1 MRTNYLK
8 QLSQLEK
15 ELITMGSLCEAIIT
29 KCVSLIGK
37 SDLDLKDIKLLEG
50 EINQK
55 ERELENLCIR
65 ILLLQQPVA
74 GDLKYISAALKMVTD
89 LERIGDNAAD
99 VAETS
104 IYIKKSDNEAA
115 ILIEKMCEAVVFM
128 VHSALDAF
136 VRRDKVLAK
145 EMIEYDNRDDAD
157 GESITDL
164 LMCAKYFERIGD
176 HAVNV
181 AKWAIYAGWR
191 RSFMIIVVEDDDSI
205 RSLELYTLK
214 SVGFEAVGCS
224 NAESLFKE
232 LEKKRPQLIILD
244 IMLPDM
250 DGVSILREIR
260 KSMDVPVIM
269 ATAKGSE
276 FDKVESLDLGAD
288 DYLVKPFGMME
299 MVSRIKAVLRRSG
312 SGENS
317 IVSSSGIEIDTSA
330 HEVRVDGNLVVLTLK
345 EYELLLFLMRR
356 AEIVFSRDDLL
367 VKIWGLSSLS
377 ETRTVDAHV
386 KTLRQKLGQ
395 YGALIETVRGV
406 GYKFHEQNDI

>member
-1 MRTNYLK
+1 
-8 QLSQLEK
+8 
-15 ELITMGSLCEAIIT
+15 
-29 KCVSLIGK
+29 
-37 SDLDLKDIKLLEG
+37 
-50 EINQK
+50 
-55 ERELENLCIR
+55 
-65 ILLLQQPVA
+65 
-74 GDLKYISAALKMVTD
+74 
-89 LERIGDNAAD
+89 
-99 VAETS
+99 
-104 IYIKKSDNEAA
+104 
-115 ILIEKMCEAVVFM
+115 
-128 VHSALDAF
+128 
-136 VRRDKVLAK
+136 
-145 EMIEYDNRDDAD
+145 
-157 GESITDL
+157 
-164 LMCAKYFERIGD
+164 
-176 HAVNV
+176 
-181 AKWAIYAGWR
+181 
-191 RSFMIIVVEDDDSI
+191 MIIVVEDDDSI

-386 KTLRQKLGQ
+386 KTLRQKLGP